1 MPVFMLM
8 QMQASV
14 QASAADQTRMHEGT
28 LHSATFKLTDF
39 GRAAPYK
46 DILAGLV
53 PAGSSSSSSAGGDL
67 SSSKALQRFN
77 QDGVVVFSDPSYQP
91 PEVCGGVLRGLWG
104 SMHGVDVDNLLY
116 AF

>member
-1 MPVFMLM
+1 MFTFTQILTLL

-14 QASAADQTRMHEGT
+14 QASASDQARLHEGT
-28 LHSATFKLTDF
+28 LHTATFKLTDF

-53 PAGSSSSSSAGGDL
+53 PAAGLGSSSSSSSDSGHGQV
-67 SSSKALQRFN
+67 LQRFN

-91 PEVCGGVLRGLWG
+91 PEVCVAE
-104 SMHGVDVDNLLY
+104 S
-116 AF
+116 